1 VYVQGNRCLMIST
14 FPFLT
19 IDSIAPFN
27 FPAMIPLWTIPLAAV
42 TGNTPK
48 NEVGKDHEAKM
59 SSQETLWS
67 SSPPNVILVQR

>member
-42 TGNTPK
+42 TGNAPK
-48 NEVGKDHEAKM
+48 MRWGRIVRLRCRRREHFGH
-59 SSQETLWS
+59 
-67 SSPPNVILVQR
+67 